1 MIPRLLAKRS
11 FRWALAALSGSLM
24 VLSFPYTGSCFL
36 LAFVAW
42 IPLLLVESAYTGEQK
57 SGPLFFQA
65 YLTFFIYNLGTTW
78 WIYYASP
85 EGAYMAFICNSLV
98 MAVAFYV
105 FHRIKRRFGKRWR
118 TIILC
123 STWIAFEFL
132 HFHWELSWPW
142 LTLGNIFADIP
153 QLIQWYSITGVLG
166 GSLWILL
173 VNSWLYR
180 LIEVVFLEDRQL
192 FPKAG
197 PLYRLIG
204 ALALPV
210 IISGVLYFSHSEDK
224 APYEVVIIQ
233 PNIDP
238 YGDKFNRSE
247 MEQLNDIM
255 AQADQKV
262 TRDTR
267 MVIAPE
273 TALCPI
279 YALDEAD
286 IHQTIAFHQLME
298 HKVRWHGASFLI
310 GASTHKY
317 FDEKHSIASRPL
329 NDAPGFEEYYNSSVL
344 FKNDRTPIVVHK
356 SKLVLG
362 VEKIPFAKYI
372 PWLEELSIDLGGS
385 SGTLGVEDGGPAI
398 MEAEG
403 TKLAPVVCYESIYG
417 SFIAAQC
424 RQGAQYIAVITN
436 DGWWRDTPGYKQH
449 FAFSRLRAIE
459 NRRYVVRSANTGKS
473 GVIDQLGNIRVF
485 AGWDRTAALRDTIQL
500 SNERTLYQ
508 DLGDWPGWIAVAAF
522 AFFFIGGRLPVVR
535 RKMNP
540 EN

>member
-1 MIPRLLAKRS
+1 MIPRLLATRPI
-11 FRWALAALSGSLM
+11 RWAMAALSGALM

-36 LAFVAW
+36 LAFLAW
-42 IPLLLVESAYTGEQK
+42 IPLLLVESTYTGERK
-57 SGPLFFQA
+57 SAPLFFQA

-105 FHRIKRRFGKRWR
+105 FHRLKRRLGERWG
-118 TIILC
+118 TFILC
-123 STWIAFEFL
+123 STWIAFEYL

-142 LTLGNIFADIP
+142 LTLGNMFADVP
-153 QLIQWYSITGVLG
+153 QLVQWYSITGVLG
-166 GSLWILL
+166 GSFWILL
-173 VNSWLYR
+173 ANCWIYH
-180 LIEVVFLEDRQL
+180 LIAVVFIEDRQL

-197 PLYRLIG
+197 PLYRVIG
-204 ALALPV
+204 VFAVPIVL
-210 IISGVLYFSHSEDK
+210 SGILYSSHREEK
-224 APYEVVIIQ
+224 APYEVIIIQ

-247 MEQLNDIM
+247 MEQLHNIM
-255 AQADQKV
+255 SQADKKV
-262 TRDTR
+262 TRNTR

-298 HKVRWHGASFLI
+298 HKVRWHSASFLI

-317 FDEKHSIASRPL
+317 FDEKHSIASRQL
-329 NDAPGFEEYYNSSVL
+329 RDGPGFEEYYNSSVL
-344 FKNDRTPIVVHK
+344 FKDDRTPVIVHK

-385 SGTLGVEDGGPAI
+385 SGTLGVEDRGPTI
-398 MEAEG
+398 ME
-403 TKLAPVVCYESIYG
+403 TQQVKLAPVVCYESIYG
-417 SFIAAQC
+417 SFIANQC

-436 DGWWRDTPGYKQH
+436 DGWWRDTPGYRQH
-449 FAFSRLRAIE
+449 FAFSRLRAVE
-459 NRRYVVRSANTGKS
+459 NRKYVVRSANTGKS
-473 GVIDQLGNIRVF
+473 GVIDQLGNVRAF
-485 AGWDRTAALRDTIQL
+485 AGWNRIATLRSTIQL
-500 SNERTLYQ
+500 SDEKTIYQ
-508 DLGDWPGWIAVAAF
+508 TLGDWPGWLAAAGF
-522 AFFFIGGRLPVVR
+522 AFFFIGGRVGPVR
-535 RKMNP
+535 RMLTGR
-540 EN
+540 